1 MSCNEYEGFRLSR
14 TARGVE
20 LEFVMPRELEGKFFA
35 RLYAR
40 GPLNDEALGDPARV
54 WAALS
59 AEYGGR
65 PLAAPH
71 QVHGVNIIEA
81 SEREA
86 LPLRSE
92 ADGIFIGADCRAL
105 ASLRFADCTPVVIAG
120 AGGEPWMM
128 ILHSGFKGTL
138 LNISAAAL
146 ERFCGGRAGGKI
158 WAWIGPRIGACCYS
172 RRTDDPVTRE
182 ALAKFSQAGVRRAGE
197 NKMQDIAQA
206 LHKGLISALLTP
218 NRRDGGEG
226 ADVPAAEPQSARR
239 EEGLIF
245 FDIGAEIRSQ
255 LEACGVP
262 EENIFDFGG
271 CTRCEN
277 EIFYSYRAGDEE
289 KRNFLLAGRS
299 TNRENM

>member
-1 MSCNEYEGFRLSR
+1 MSCRENEGFLLGR
-14 TARGVE
+14 TERGVE

-40 GPLNDEALGDPARV
+40 GPLNDEANGDPARV

-65 PLAAPH
+65 PLVAPQ

-86 LPLRSE
+86 LPARRE
-92 ADGIFIGADCRAL
+92 ADGVFIGSDCRAL
-105 ASLRFADCTPVVIAG
+105 ASLRFADCTPVVIAA
-120 AGGEPWMM
+120 AGGESWMM

-138 LNISAAAL
+138 LNISVAAL
-146 ERFCGGRAGGKI
+146 ERFGYGCAGGEV

-172 RRTDDPVTRE
+172 RRADDPATRE
-182 ALAKFSQAGVRRAGE
+182 ALAKFSPECAKE
-197 NKMQDIAQA
+197 KD
-206 LHKGLISALLTP
+206 GL
-218 NRRDGGEG
+218 
-226 ADVPAAEPQSARR
+226 V
-239 EEGLIF
+239 F
-245 FDIGAEIRSQ
+245 FDIGGEIRRQ
-255 LEACGVP
+255 LLARGVP
-262 EENIFDFGG
+262 DDNIFGFGG

-277 EIFYSYRAGDEE
+277 EVFYSYRAGDEE

>member
-1 MSCNEYEGFRLSR
+1 MSCKEYEGFRLSR
-14 TARGVE
+14 TARGAE

-71 QVHGVNIIEA
+71 QV
-81 SEREA
+81 
-86 LPLRSE
+86 
-92 ADGIFIGADCRAL
+92 ADGIFIDADCRTL

-146 ERFCGGRAGGKI
+146 ERFGGGRADGKI

-172 RRTDDPVTRE
+172 RRADDPATRE
-182 ALAKFSQAGVRRAGE
+182 ALAKFSRECAKE
-197 NKMQDIAQA
+197 KD
-206 LHKGLISALLTP
+206 GL
-218 NRRDGGEG
+218 
-226 ADVPAAEPQSARR
+226 V
-239 EEGLIF
+239 F
-245 FDIGAEIRSQ
+245 FDIGGEIRRQ
-255 LEACGVP
+255 LSASGVP

>member
-1 MSCNEYEGFRLSR
+1 MSCKEYEGFRLSR

-65 PLAAPH
+65 TLAAPH

-86 LPLRSE
+86 LPSRSE
-92 ADGIFIGADCRAL
+92 ADGIFIGAGCRAL
-105 ASLRFADCTPVVIAG
+105 ASLCFADCTPVVIAG

-146 ERFCGGRAGGKI
+146 ERFGGGRAGGKI

-172 RRTDDPVTRE
+172 RRADDPVTRE
-182 ALAKFSQAGVRRAGE
+182 ALAKFLPECAE
-197 NKMQDIAQA
+197 EK
-206 LHKGLISALLTP
+206 
-218 NRRDGGEG
+218 DGF
-226 ADVPAAEPQSARR
+226 V
-239 EEGLIF
+239 F
-245 FDIGAEIRSQ
+245 FDIGGEIRRQ
-255 LEACGVP
+255 LSARGVP

>member
-14 TARGVE
+14 TARGAE

-40 GPLNDEALGDPARV
+40 GPLNDGALGDPARV

-86 LPLRSE
+86 LPSRSE
-92 ADGIFIGADCRAL
+92 ADGIFIDADCRTL

-146 ERFCGGRAGGKI
+146 ERFGGERADGKI

-172 RRTDDPVTRE
+172 RRADDPVTRE
-182 ALAKFSQAGVRRAGE
+182 ALAKFSPECAKE
-197 NKMQDIAQA
+197 K
-206 LHKGLISALLTP
+206 
-218 NRRDGGEG
+218 DGF
-226 ADVPAAEPQSARR
+226 V
-239 EEGLIF
+239 F
-245 FDIGAEIRSQ
+245 FDIGGEIRRQ
-255 LEACGVP
+255 LSACGVP
-262 EENIFDFGG
+262 DDNIFDFGG

>member
-20 LEFVMPRELEGKFFA
+20 LEFIMPRELSGKFFA
-35 RLYAR
+35 RIYAR

-59 AEYGGR
+59 PEYGGR
-65 PLAAPH
+65 PLVAPH

-81 SEREA
+81 AEGEA
-86 LPLRSE
+86 LPVRSE
-92 ADGIFIGADCRAL
+92 ADGIFIGAGCRAL
-105 ASLRFADCTPVVIAG
+105 ASLRFADCTPVVIAA
-120 AGGEPWMM
+120 AGDKPWMT

-146 ERFCGGRAGGKI
+146 KRYGNGSAKGKI

-172 RRTDDPVTRE
+172 RRADDPATRE

-197 NKMQDIAQA
+197 DKMQDIAQA
-206 LHKGLISALLTP
+206 LHKGLISALLAP
-218 NRRDGGEG
+218 NLRGGGG
-226 ADVPAAEPQSARR
+226 ADVPAAEPQSARC
-239 EEGLIF
+239 EDEMIY
-245 FDIGAEIRSQ
+245 FDIGGEIRRQ
-255 LEACGVP
+255 LADCGVP

-289 KRNFLLAGRS
+289 KRNFLLAGCS